1 MFGLLLDHLGAQLGD
16 DLRGLRFDQ
25 RTLARP
31 ARALLRKCL
40 AERLAPSV
48 KEKVGRIGRRQR

>member
-1 MFGLLLDHLGAQLGD
+1 MFGVRFDNLGAQLGD

-40 AERLAPSV
+40 AERLAPSI

>member
-1 MFGLLLDHLGAQLGD
+1 MFGVRFDNLGAQLGD

-31 ARALLRKCL
+31 ARPLLRKCL
-40 AERLAPSV
+40 AERLAPSI